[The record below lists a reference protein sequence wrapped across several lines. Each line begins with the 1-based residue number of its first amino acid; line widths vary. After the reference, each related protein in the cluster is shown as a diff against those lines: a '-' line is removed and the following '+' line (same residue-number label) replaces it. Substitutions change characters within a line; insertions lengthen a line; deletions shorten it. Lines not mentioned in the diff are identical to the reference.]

1 MSKITIYNKLVRDN
15 IPEII
20 KSNGGKPKYRYLEN
34 DEEFKKAL
42 KVKLVEEIDEFLN
55 AKTEEEAI
63 EELADI
69 WSIINYLD
77 AWSDNRIGIE
87 YHRKTANNG
96 SFKDRI
102 FLESVEYEEDI

>member
-1 MSKITIYNKLVRDN
+1 MSTVTHFNKLVRDN

-20 KSNGGKPKYRYLEN
+20 RANGGKVKYRILED

-63 EELADI
+63 EELGDI
-69 WSIINYLD
+69 FTVILFLK
-77 AWSDNRIGIE
+77 AM
-87 YHRKTANNG
+87 TG
-96 SFKDRI
+96 SYVRDVVTEKAREKGYFLNRI
-102 FLESVEYEEDI
+102 FLESVEEDE